1 MKTKIRY
8 LVVLVVLSS
17 MLSGC
22 IVVPVDGYY
31 GHYRGYYYDDYDGHY
46 GRGPHGWRR

>member
-17 MLSGC
+17 LLSGC

-31 GHYRGYYYDDYDGHY
+31 GHGYYYDDYDGHY
-46 GRGPHGWRR
+46 GRGPHGGRR